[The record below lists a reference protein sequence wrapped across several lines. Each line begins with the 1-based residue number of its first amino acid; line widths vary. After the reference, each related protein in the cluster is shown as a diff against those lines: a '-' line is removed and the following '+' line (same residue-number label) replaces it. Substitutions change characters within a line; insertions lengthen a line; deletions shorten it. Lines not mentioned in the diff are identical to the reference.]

1 MSEFCGLLW
10 QINRTWARGLLE
22 PLIYTQLVRSTGVWS
37 GRRGSLAELSPLPVG
52 SNDRIRADP
61 VRTELNWHLAAFSIS
76 VSCLSS
82 TPCVWVW
89 SSSETTSLMAQPCFL
104 PPPLIHSRPTLP
116 GCSGSHGVLGHPACL
131 PRLPLVLIQ
140 HNLSSVLFQAWP
152 SYPNHTRL
160 LIALCFWSLFHCP
173 SSHHLSFRALPQHLH
188 FDPAWCKRTGIS
200 GSE

>member
-61 VRTELNWHLAAFSIS
+61 VRTELNWHLAAFSVS

-82 TPCVWVW
+82 TPCEFEFGRPQKPLPSWPSPVSCRLLSFIPDPPCLDAQAPMGSWATPHASHVSLW
-89 SSSETTSLMAQPCFL
+89 CSSSIIFHPFSSRHGLLTRTTP
-104 PPPLIHSRPTLP
+104 
-116 GCSGSHGVLGHPACL
+116 VCL
-131 PRLPLVLIQ
+131 
-140 HNLSSVLFQAWP
+140 
-152 SYPNHTRL
+152 
-160 LIALCFWSLFHCP
+160 
-173 SSHHLSFRALPQHLH
+173 
-188 FDPAWCKRTGIS
+188 
-200 GSE
+200 